1 MICPRCGRDNLPGS
15 DVCDRCLLDL
25 APLDQPAGQ
34 DRVESSLMEDHVAVL
49 HPRAPVTVGRATPL
63 RETVRVMLDHG
74 VGSVLVV
81 DERGRLVG
89 IFSERDLLMRL
100 SIDNGRGLGATTG
113 ELMTP
118 NPETVGMADTLARV
132 LHKMDVGRYRHLPV
146 VDGELPIGMISVR
159 DIVRHITRLCKE

>member
-1 MICPRCGRDNLPGS
+1 
-15 DVCDRCLLDL
+15 LDL
-25 APLDQPAGQ
+25 APLDHPAGQ

-49 HPRAPVTVGRATPL
+49 HPRAPVTVDRETPL
-63 RETVRVMLDHG
+63 RETVRVMLNHG

-89 IFSERDLLMRL
+89 ILSERDLLMRL
-100 SIDNGRGLGATTG
+100 AIDNGEGLSATTG
-113 ELMTP
+113 DLMTP
-118 NPETVGMADTLARV
+118 SPETVGTADTLARV

-146 VDGELPIGMISVR
+146 VEGDLPIGMVSAR